1 MHPARK
7 RRSGREDAPPAA
19 IAHPHSSRSQQ
30 HETAGFRA
38 LRQCTLVGLLRVDIL
53 HPRPA
58 WSLAARLEHGVD
70 YLRRSGEHGL
80 DRSVAA
86 IARPAFQTVQ
96 FGLMLRPGPEAD
108 ALDDTADADV
118 DDPAHAH
125 DSPLQGLGCRSCL
138 VGADQRG
145 WTAGVDP
152 TWAGGIPTVLGSSAP
167 ISRT

>member
-7 RRSGREDAPPAA
+7 RRSGRKDAPPAA
-19 IAHPHSSRSQQ
+19 IAHLHSSRSQQ

-38 LRQCTLVGLLRVDIL
+38 LLQCTFTGLLHVDIL
-53 HPRPA
+53 HLRPA

-70 YLRRSGEHGL
+70 CLRRSGEHGL

-86 IARPAFQTVQ
+86 ITHPAFQTAQ
-96 FGLMLRPGPEAD
+96 FGLVLRPRPEAD
-108 ALDDTADADV
+108 ALDETASADM

-125 DSPLQGLGCRSCL
+125 DSPLQGLGCRPCL

-145 WTAGVDP
+145 WTAGIDP
-152 TWAGGIPTVLGSSAP
+152 TWAGGIPTVL
-167 ISRT
+167 